1 MELNGTCYRLEK
13 FLSTLHI
20 TCKYKKVNYIIELF
34 AVGAHMRLN
43 RYYASE
49 DIKGRALTRRLGF
62 GKLGIMTDNDI
73 RFLSYGINR

>member
-1 MELNGTCYRLEK
+1 M
-13 FLSTLHI
+13 
-20 TCKYKKVNYIIELF
+20 NYIIELF